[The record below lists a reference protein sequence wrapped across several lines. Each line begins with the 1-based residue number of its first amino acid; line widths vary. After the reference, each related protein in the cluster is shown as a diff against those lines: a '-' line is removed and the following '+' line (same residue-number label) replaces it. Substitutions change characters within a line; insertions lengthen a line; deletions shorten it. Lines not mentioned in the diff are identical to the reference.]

1 MSDQPRDWDRELADI
16 DKAIAKMPTPPGPP
30 AGVARSAA
38 TPAASPA
45 TGPAGMAVRRRDR
58 AATWL
63 WIVLGLALGVALPL
77 WPYAAAC
84 GTGLFGYLAVIAM
97 LIISAVL
104 ALRTSW
110 RARQGRAN
118 ALAVVLLVWGLC
130 LAAMAVLPRIG
141 YARASATWMCHAGAP
156 PQG

>member
-16 DKAIAKMPTPPGPP
+16 DKAIAKMPAPPNAP
-30 AGVARSAA
+30 AGVARSA
-38 TPAASPA
+38 TVPAVPAPA
-45 TGPAGMAVRRRDR
+45 TSPVRRRDR

-63 WIVLGLALGVALPL
+63 WIILGLTLAVALPL

-97 LIISAVL
+97 LIISAIL

-118 ALAVVLLVWGLC
+118 ALAVVLLVWGLS

-141 YARASATWMCHAGAP
+141 YARASATWTCPAGVP

>member
-1 MSDQPRDWDRELADI
+1 MSDQPRDWDRELAEI

-30 AGVARSAA
+30 AGVARTAASAPVAPGPAA
-38 TPAASPA
+38 TP
-45 TGPAGMAVRRRDR
+45 VRRRDR

-63 WIVLGLALGVALPL
+63 WVVLGLTLAVALPF

-84 GTGLFGYLAVIAM
+84 GAGLFGYLAVIAV
-97 LIISAVL
+97 LVLSAVL

-118 ALAVVLLVWGLC
+118 ALAILLLLWGLT
-130 LAAMAVLPRIG
+130 LAAGAILPRIG
-141 YARASATWMCHAGAP
+141 YARASANWSCSAPAP

>member
-38 TPAASPA
+38 APAAASSVASP
-45 TGPAGMAVRRRDR
+45 VRRRDR

-63 WIVLGLALGVALPL
+63 WIVLGLALAVALPL

-104 ALRTSW
+104 ALRASW

-118 ALAVVLLVWGLC
+118 ALAVLLLVWGLS

-141 YARASATWMCHAGAP
+141 YAQARATWTCPAGVP